1 MAICTNKDKP
11 EMKCNGKCHL
21 KKQIQE
27 HEKEESSK
35 DKQITEKEYQLFIQ
49 SINILKNKPT
59 VPHSEKRLAYSEPL
73 HPTQYLFDIFHP
85 PKIKF

>member
-1 MAICTNKDKP
+1 
-11 EMKCNGKCHL
+11 MKCNGKCHL

-49 SINILKNKPT
+49 SINILKNEPAI
-59 VPHSEKRLAYSEPL
+59 PSSEKQLAYSETLYPVQ
-73 HPTQYLFDIFHP
+73 HSFDIFHP